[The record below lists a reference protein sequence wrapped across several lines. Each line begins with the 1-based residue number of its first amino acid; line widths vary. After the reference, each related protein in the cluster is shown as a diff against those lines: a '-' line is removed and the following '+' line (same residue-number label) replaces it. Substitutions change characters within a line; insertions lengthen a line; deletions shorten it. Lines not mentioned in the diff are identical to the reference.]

1 MSLFNRRSPY
11 ELDERNAWEDH
22 NGDELQKEFRFADE
36 ILGHIPRTEL
46 LARNAWESFEIC
58 ESNTSFAKQVEKRNK
73 RSGDRVCMSASTH

>member
-1 MSLFNRRSPY
+1 MSTSKMRENRLHECAKTFFSEIMSLFNRRSPY

-46 LARNAWESFEIC
+46 LARNA
-58 ESNTSFAKQVEKRNK
+58 
-73 RSGDRVCMSASTH
+73 